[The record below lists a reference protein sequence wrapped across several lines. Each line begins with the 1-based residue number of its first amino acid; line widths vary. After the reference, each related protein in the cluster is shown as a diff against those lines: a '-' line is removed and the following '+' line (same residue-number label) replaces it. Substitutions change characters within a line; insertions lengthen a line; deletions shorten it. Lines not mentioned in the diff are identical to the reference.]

1 MCGKIPLLTA
11 SLTLALTANAQDEV
25 DDFVPVYT
33 SLFFNNLD
41 LSVTAGTSGVGVDLA
56 TPLGER
62 FRLRGGFSFMPHIG
76 RTLHFGVQV
85 GQRAEGQSEEEFSQ
99 QSQSRFDKLSGLLTG
114 FTGYEVDNQVDMRAT
129 PTYYNFNLMVDFF
142 PLRNDKHWH
151 LTAGLYLGNR
161 QIGKAVNTIEDMPS
175 LLAVGIYNNLYDRAS
190 RGEKI
195 ATVGDNDIY
204 LPSALGD
211 KLLDYGRMSIH
222 LGDYSHD
229 VLAEEDIYYPN
240 DQWITDENGEW
251 QWVTT
256 EDVMIHKGDVLYH
269 EGEAYRMEPDQ
280 NSMAKAWAYVNR
292 LKPYVGFGYDGRL
305 VKNDDR
311 WHIGFDAGVLFWGGS
326 PSVVTHDG
334 TDLTKDVRN
343 VRGRV
348 GDYVD
353 IIKKFEVF
361 PVVNLRITRRLF

>member
-1 MCGKIPLLTA
+1 MKRTKLLVWI
-11 SLTLALTANAQDEV
+11 SLAMSLAANAQTETTIMA
-25 DDFVPVYT
+25 PSLT
-33 SLFFNNLD
+33 SKPFSHLD
-41 LSVTAGTSGVGVDLA
+41 LSLTTGTTGLGIDIA
-56 TPLGER
+56 TPMGNQ
-62 FRLRGGFSFMPHIG
+62 FRLRAGFAFMPHVG
-76 RTLHFGVQV
+76 KTLHFGVQV
-85 GQRAEGQSEEEFSQ
+85 GQKAEDQTEEEFDII
-99 QSQSRFDKLSGLLTG
+99 SQSRFDKLSGLLTG
-114 FTGYEVDNQVDMRAT
+114 FTGYEVDNKVDMRAT
-129 PTYYNFNLMVDFF
+129 PTYYNFNLLVDFF
-142 PLRNDKHWH
+142 PLRNNKHWH
-151 LTAGLYLGNR
+151 LTTGIYLGNK

-175 LLAVGIYNNLYDRAS
+175 LLAVGIYNNLYDRAV

-195 ATVGDNDIY
+195 ATVGESDIY
-204 LPSALGD
+204 LPNALAD
-211 KLLDYGRMSIH
+211 KLMDYGKMSIH

-256 EDVMIHKGDVLYH
+256 EDVMIHKGEVLYH
-269 EGEAYRMEPDQ
+269 EGDAYRMVPDK
-280 NSMAKAWAYVNR
+280 NSMVKAWAYVNK

-326 PSVVTHDG
+326 PSIITHDG
-334 TDLTKDVRN
+334 TDLTNDVN
-343 VRGRV
+343 NIRGKV

-361 PVVNLRITRRLF
+361 PVINLRITRRLF